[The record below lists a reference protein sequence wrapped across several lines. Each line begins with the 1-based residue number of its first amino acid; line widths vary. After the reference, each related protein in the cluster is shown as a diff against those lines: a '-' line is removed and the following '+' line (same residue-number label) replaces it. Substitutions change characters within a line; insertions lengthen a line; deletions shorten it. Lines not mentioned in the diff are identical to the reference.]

1 MGVETCIPGFDSR
14 LSIGLSFNKQLHKL
28 RVDAMIMSFKH
39 LEAQREWE
47 RLLNGFKMINP
58 SNIHIETFNDC
69 DFFASKQ
76 ETKFFHIQGIYL
88 AR

>member
-39 LEAQREWE
+39 LESQREMRAFVEW
-47 RLLNGFKMINP
+47 FQ
-58 SNIHIETFNDC
+58 NDQP
-69 DFFASKQ
+69 FEHS
-76 ETKFFHIQGIYL
+76 H
-88 AR
+88 